1 MSWGPSNDDEGHRSS
16 TLFSFEGRIARGQ
29 YWGTIAANFGVS
41 FLTLVFIGQTVGGT
55 NLEVNGLLF
64 GALAVGGPMAWI
76 QIAAYVKR
84 WHDLGKSA
92 WFALTLLIPLI
103 NVLIILYLGFAPGQ
117 KGSNAYGPST

>member
-1 MSWGPSNDDEGHRSS
+1 
-16 TLFSFEGRIARGQ
+16 
-29 YWGTIAANFGVS
+29 
-41 FLTLVFIGQTVGGT
+41 
-55 NLEVNGLLF
+55 
-64 GALAVGGPMAWI
+64 MAWI